1 MIYIQNIY
9 VNQQRK
15 EQYLKFPFFA
25 KEVDFANDFELKFN
39 ELWHTLYLKVANENN
54 EMQVFYEENQLF
66 YEKLFQVSS
75 NNEQLYS
82 EIVKSF
88 EVWWSSFAGGFAL
101 ERSIDGL
108 GQQLY
113 NEVVSIFK
121 QKEINPY
128 PSKLQISL
136 IYDDCIFA
144 QEMSSSYFAV
154 VPAKDFL
161 IAYKDVVTQ
170 LKKCFIEA

>member
-1 MIYIQNIY
+1 MVY
-9 VNQQRK
+9 K
-15 EQYLKFPFFA
+15 P
-25 KEVDFANDFELKFN
+25 ELKFN
-39 ELWHTLYLKVANENN
+39 ELWHTLYLRVANENN
-54 EMQVFYEENQLF
+54 EMKIFYEENQLF
-66 YEKLFQVSS
+66 YETLFQVGS

-113 NEVVSIFK
+113 NELVSFLK
-121 QKEINPY
+121 QNEINP
-128 PSKLQISL
+128 SKHLQISL

-144 QEMSSSYFAV
+144 QEMISSYFAV

-161 IAYKDVVTQ
+161 IAYKEVVTQ
-170 LKKCFIEA
+170 LKKCIPEA

>member
-66 YEKLFQVSS
+66 YENLFQVGS
-75 NNEQLYS
+75 NNEKLYT

-101 ERSIDGL
+101 ERSIDGV

-113 NEVVSIFK
+113 NEVVSILK
-121 QKEINPY
+121 KNKINP
-128 PSKLQISL
+128 SKHLQISL

-161 IAYKDVVTQ
+161 IAYKEVVTQ